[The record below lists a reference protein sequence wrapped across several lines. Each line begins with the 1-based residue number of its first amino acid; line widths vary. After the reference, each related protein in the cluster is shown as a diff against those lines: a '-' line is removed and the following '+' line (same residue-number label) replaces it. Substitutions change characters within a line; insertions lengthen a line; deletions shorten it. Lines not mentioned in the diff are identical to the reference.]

1 MIKQTVLFIIC
12 VSLALGGIGWSAGPN
27 GAPAVKPATTQERAA
42 LEAYRQKA
50 ERVQEIRKARIT
62 QEQRQAAAERT
73 ELKRPKPTTKGTP
86 AKPGKKGGTQ

>member
-1 MIKQTVLFIIC
+1 MIKRTVLFIIG
-12 VSLALGGIGWSAGPN
+12 VSLALGGIGWSAGQP
-27 GAPAVKPATTQERAA
+27 VQPATAAERKIMDT
-42 LEAYRQKA
+42 YRQKA

>member
-1 MIKQTVLFIIC
+1 MIKRTVLFIIGF
-12 VSLALGGIGWSAGPN
+12 SLALGGLCWSAGQ
-27 GAPAVKPATTQERAA
+27 PAKPATAQERAA
-42 LEAYRQKA
+42 LHAYRQKA

-73 ELKRPKPTTKGTP
+73 ERKRPKPTTKGTP